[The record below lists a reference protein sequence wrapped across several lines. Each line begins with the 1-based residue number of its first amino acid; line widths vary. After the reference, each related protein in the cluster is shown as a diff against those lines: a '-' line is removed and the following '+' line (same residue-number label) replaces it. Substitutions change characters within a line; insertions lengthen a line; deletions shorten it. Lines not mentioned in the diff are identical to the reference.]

1 MWPFIRSPRSKRP
14 RIRPFLECSCWCNF
28 RSSFFLRV
36 FRCSRFLSRIRFHVS
51 SWAIWE
57 CLVDFGESNSF
68 ECLWI
73 SRAPV
78 LEAQKRTIDQWIPG
92 CTGFSQ
98 EQGVR
103 VAVWEDRILT
113 RRWWTPRSKSTSR
126 RWRCWRCSSMV
137 FYFFPVIFP
146 LSLLSFLFLIE
157 A

>member
-1 MWPFIRSPRSKRP
+1 MSFNIFIPLLLNFHKSNPSQIRPRNRSFFARGVWYDHVIMWPFIRSPRSKRP

-28 RSSFFLRV
+28 RSFFFLRV
-36 FRCSRFLSRIRFHVS
+36 FRCSRFLSRIRFHIS
-51 SWAIWE
+51 SWAIRE

-73 SRAPV
+73 SWAPV

-113 RRWWTPRSKSTSR
+113 RRW
-126 RWRCWRCSSMV
+126 
-137 FYFFPVIFP
+137 
-146 LSLLSFLFLIE
+146 
-157 A
+157 